1 MGNCQSQIANCK
13 LQTRHAAWFLLLAAS
28 VLSSPIAAQDKPD
41 QPDVLKKKVRP
52 ADKSSQDKPEPGA
65 KDKDAA
71 DKSKSG
77 KDPKEEPDGP
87 DSAKIAK
94 EIFERINKNIRSA
107 EERLKAQDAGDGTQQ
122 IQRDVVKDL
131 DSLIEQLKKQQEQQ
145 QQQQQQ
151 QAGGG
156 GGGGSSKGGG
166 GSSSGGASKQR
177 GSRQGRGQGQ
187 GAGQGQGQKGGN
199 QQGNGDQSA
208 KGNGQEKGQQKG
220 QGQGGPGG
228 QGGAGGGMGG
238 NSPINPDK
246 LADLYKDV
254 WGHLP
259 EAMRQEIDAYQKEG
273 YMTKYRELLKLYY
286 ATIAEK
292 GRRADERERRTREGD
307 R

>member
-1 MGNCQSQIANCK
+1 MRDRK
-13 LQTRHAAWFLLLAAS
+13 LQIGRTVWLLVLALFA
-28 VLSSPIAAQDKPD
+28 VFALLTSSAAQDKPGD
-41 QPDVLKKKVRP
+41 QPDVLKKKARP
-52 ADKSSQDKPEPGA
+52 PDKPAPEKPVPDA
-65 KDKDAA
+65 KEKDKDDRKDA
-71 DKSKSG
+71 KSG
-77 KDPKEEPDGP
+77 KDKDEPDGP
-87 DSAKIAK
+87 DPAKVAK

-151 QAGGG
+151 QQAGA
-156 GGGGSSKGGG
+156 GGGGSSKGQSGG
-166 GSSSGGASKQR
+166 GGGASKQR
-177 GSRQGRGQGQ
+177 GSRQGRGS
-187 GAGQGQGQKGGN
+187 GQGQGSQKGGN

-208 KGNGQEKGQQKG
+208 KGNGQKGQPK
-220 QGQGGPGG
+220 GQGGPGG
-228 QGGAGGGMGG
+228 QGSAGGGMGG
-238 NSPINPDK
+238 NSPISANK
-246 LADLYKDV
+246 LADLYKDI

-259 EAMRQEIDAYQKEG
+259 EDKRQEIDAYQKEG

-292 GRRADERERRTREGD
+292 GRRADERERRTGEAD

>member
-1 MGNCQSQIANCK
+1 
-13 LQTRHAAWFLLLAAS
+13 
-28 VLSSPIAAQDKPD
+28 VAQDKPGD
-41 QPDVLKKKVRP
+41 QPDVLKKKARP
-52 ADKSSQDKPEPGA
+52 ADKPAPEKPVPDAKSKDA
-65 KDKDAA
+65 KDNDDRKDA
-71 DKSKSG
+71 KNG
-77 KDPKEEPDGP
+77 KAQKDEPDGP
-87 DSAKIAK
+87 DPAKLAK

-151 QAGGG
+151 AGAGGG
-156 GGGGSSKGGG
+156 DSSKGQS
-166 GSSSGGASKQR
+166 GSGGGASKQR

-187 GAGQGQGQKGGN
+187 GSAQRPGGQKGGN

-220 QGQGGPGG
+220 QAQGGHGG
-228 QGGAGGGMGG
+228 TQGGMGS
-238 NSPINPDK
+238 NSPISANK
-246 LADLYKDV
+246 LADLYKDI

-259 EAMRQEIDAYQKEG
+259 EDKRQEIDAYQKEG

-292 GRRADERERRTREGD
+292 GRRADERERRTGEAD